1 MKGDINKTEKANEFI
16 LTLIVLMHDLY
27 DHKFYNGNIAEKLEE
42 TLKHYKFMNIWKKM
56 IFKI

>member
-1 MKGDINKTEKANEFI
+1 MEAEKANEFI

-42 TLKHYKFMNIWKKM
+42 TLKLLQIYDNIILTK
-56 IFKI
+56 